1 MAKTKLTKLITSLE
15 SQDGTAK
22 VVDVKEE
29 SATLPKPELKTSE
42 DDGSSKNEIET
53 AHQNVDAGMKD
64 YTAVDEASK
73 RKGEEIHKQ
82 LERLS
87 EASGSLEAYVGILRG
102 AVKNRQGLDGATARV
117 IAQDLQAQ
125 YPKFFKPMIASLESI
140 SLEDESE
147 GSSSKEVANTE
158 QAAKEGE
165 SKLGKLKGA
174 VVEGWKKFMAWLKE
188 RWAKLRGIYEKIFG
202 RTKKVK
208 EANAKLLAN
217 PRPETAKEVAAMLG
231 APVQEGKVEKVEPK
245 EAAAKAPRGKVTVA
259 NIGILSGADPLDMKK
274 SNAKV
279 LRDIYENWMKPTEAS
294 VKEVLRLMLGDESK
308 SAQMLDMRAIA
319 NEIIKVDFEPIKG
332 LLPSNYIIEATD
344 NHWGF
349 KMVQHDQPETITEFD
364 SLDPTAV
371 NTILRTNDDSLD
383 IALEMGE
390 AWVRI
395 VADIA
400 KIQDETKFI
409 MNIGQAADMK
419 KWITEYL
426 TTLTNSDMVP
436 LTKLMVQACT
446 VRLLLC
452 TEMTAPGK

>member
-1 MAKTKLTKLITSLE
+1 MAKRTFAKLLASLE
-15 SQDGTAK
+15 DQDGVAK
-22 VVDVKEE
+22 VVDATNPEASLDKEVEGTEPVVVKVEGTVQTTDAIDEE
-29 SATLPKPELKTSE
+29 
-42 DDGSSKNEIET
+42 
-53 AHQNVDAGMKD
+53 MKD
-64 YTAVDEASK
+64 YTAIDDQSK
-73 RKGEEIHKQ
+73 KQGEVIHKQ
-82 LERLS
+82 LERLTDAES
-87 EASGSLEAYVGILRG
+87 SLEAYVCILRS
-102 AVKNRQGLDGATARV
+102 AVKSGRGIDGGTAAV
-117 IAQDLQAQ
+117 IAQDLSAQ
-125 YPKFFKPMIASLESI
+125 YPKFFKAMTTSLECI
-140 SLEDESE
+140 SMEDDDISD
-147 GSSSKEVANTE
+147 SKEVATTK
-158 QAAKEGE
+158 QAAHEGE

-332 LLPSNYIIEATD
+332 LLPSNYTIEATD

-452 TEMTAPGK
+452 TEMAAPGK